1 MIQKAGWKTDMAQ
14 NNWWRLLRRL
24 LGLACIGMMAV
35 TLAACSL
42 DQFRSQAA
50 RVPRIVV
57 SSLSDPKT
65 FNLVTSDEASSS
77 EILGYLY
84 DGLLSTDG
92 RTGELK
98 PGLAESWEISPDQ
111 RRIVYT
117 LRQGLKWSD
126 GEPITVDD
134 IVFTYNDII
143 FNDQIPSSLSDIFRI
158 GEQGRFPTVRK
169 LDERRV
175 EFAAPE
181 PFAPLLRFAGSS
193 FLPKHALR
201 QYVFSTG
208 EDGRSRFLAAWGTNT
223 NPQEIIGSGPYRL
236 RSYQPGERVIL
247 ERNPHYWRQDNQGR
261 PQPYI
266 DQVIFQ
272 IIEST
277 DASLTQF
284 RAGGLDVEGITPE
297 YFALI
302 KREEKRGNFTIYN
315 GGPALSSSFLTFN
328 LNTGRRNGKPVV
340 DPIKSRWFNSVDFR
354 RAVAHAIDRPTMINN
369 IYQGLGVPQ
378 HSPIYIQSPFYL
390 SPEQGLPTY
399 EYDPERAK
407 QLLLGA
413 GFQYDAQNQLLDAD
427 GNRVRFTLLTN
438 AGNKI
443 REAMGTQIMQDLGKI
458 GIRVDFQPIAFN
470 TLIGRTSDTLDWDAV
485 LLGLSGAGI
494 EPDGGR
500 NVWSP
505 DGQLHFFNQKPG
517 PGREPLEGRQVA
529 DWEAEIGR
537 LYVRGGQELIDDKR
551 KQIYAEAQKLVQEYV
566 PMIFLVNPLALSA
579 VRNHI
584 EGVQFSAL
592 GGALWNIYE
601 LELSQN

>member
-1 MIQKAGWKTDMAQ
+1 MAQ

-208 EDGRSRFLAAWGTNT
+208 EDGRPRFLAAWGTNT

-302 KREEKRGNFTIYN
+302 KREEERGNFTIYN

-470 TLIGRTSDTLDWDAV
+470 TLVGRTSDTLDWDAV

>member
-1 MIQKAGWKTDMAQ
+1 MAQ